1 MRLGQILRSR
11 RGSIAIEYALLLPA
25 LMLFT
30 IGIMEV
36 GRLLWTQTTLDRA
49 VEAAARCRA
58 VDTATCGDDGNAA
71 DYAAAQAFG
80 LKIDADAFT
89 MSDAACGKSVSATFT
104 YKFLVPWVT
113 PTDMELHANACY
125 PLNE

>member
-1 MRLGQILRSR
+1 MRIHHLIANR

-25 LMLFT
+25 LLLFI
-30 IGIMEV
+30 IGTMEV

-58 VDTATCGDDGNAA
+58 VDNVTCIDD
-71 DYAAAQAFG
+71 AAAAEYAVTQAFG
-80 LKIDADAFT
+80 MTVPANAFT
-89 MSDAACGKSVSATFT
+89 VSAAACGETVNVEYA

-113 PTDMELHANACY
+113 PQDMVLHASACY
-125 PLNE
+125 PLAE